1 MVVMAGSPHARIRW
15 RGAIM
20 AVGAAVITRRVAV
33 TAGKAYCWT
42 EQENER
48 KGNLFFHDDTPLNDF
63 IREWSVV
70 QAVDE

>member
-1 MVVMAGSPHARIRW
+1 MAL
-15 RGAIM
+15 
-20 AVGAAVITRRVAV
+20 GAAVISRRVAV
-33 TAGKAYCWT
+33 TAGEAYCWA